1 MLELPAKKKLQQF
14 KRFLKFKKITS
25 NTFAVDK
32 AQLQIMIDFFCSDK
46 ILGEL
51 INYNE
56 TSTEEILKNQI
67 SNYVLTLKNMSIN
80 IQYKFDE
87 LYCNCLDIEFDI
99 KPLQSDINY
108 MKDKIIDEMMYNDF
122 YNDPELILGALN
134 GILSTLEWIDMI
146 VNLLKI
152 NYDKIYKFDH
162 CEHLFEKTQYLF
174 VSTIG
179 QIPICNMCNDDLLK
193 IFDKHP
199 CPWVYLN
206 FNSLIR
212 ISPVNEFYQL
222 EL

>member
-1 MLELPAKKKLQQF
+1 MLELPAETKLQQL
-14 KRFLKFKKITS
+14 KRFLKFEKITS
-25 NTFAVDK
+25 NAFAVEK
-32 AQLQIMIDFFCSDK
+32 AQLQIMIDFFCYDK

-56 TSTEEILKNQI
+56 SSTEEILENQM

-87 LYCNCLDIEFDI
+87 LYCNCLDIGFDI
-99 KPLQSDINY
+99 KPLQSDVDY
-108 MKDKIIDEMMYNDF
+108 MKDRIIYGMTYINF
-122 YNDPELILGALN
+122 YYDPKMILGALN

-146 VNLLKI
+146 VNLLKTK
-152 NYDKIYKFDH
+152 YDERYKFDH

-193 IFDKHP
+193 IFDKYP
-199 CPWVYLN
+199 CVYLN

-212 ISPVNEFYQL
+212 ISPINEFYQL